1 MYRILFVVAIVLKIL
16 MFRDAVKRGVP
27 TIWYWLIAFMPFGE
41 VIYFFVFPFD
51 DAQLRRRVRNWFR
64 SPRERY
70 ADSPTVVHKFEL
82 AQTLYAEG
90 NFEEAQAELEALLR
104 HSENHKE
111 ALFLLGTT
119 RLQLEDYDG
128 ATRPFQRL
136 VDTRAGF
143 RDYAAWVQLAYAHYE
158 AGRTEEAI
166 AQLEHLVE
174 RSGRLQHRVIL
185 AEYLIKAERTERA
198 RAILRRALRSRD
210 KDSEWAQRAARLADV
225 LGIA

>member
-1 MYRILFVVAIVLKIL
+1 MYRVLFVAAIILKIF

-27 TIWYWLIAFMPFGE
+27 TIWFWLIAFMPFGE
-41 VIYFFVFPFD
+41 VIYFFVYPFD
-51 DAQLRRRVRNWFR
+51 DTRLRQRFFNWFR
-64 SPRERY
+64 SPRRRY
-70 ADSPTVVHKFEL
+70 AVSPTVEHKFEL
-82 AQTLYAEG
+82 AQALYDEG
-90 NFEEAQAELEALLR
+90 KFEEAQFELEALLR
-104 HSENHKE
+104 HTENHKE

-158 AGRTEEAI
+158 AGRPEEAI
-166 AQLEHLVE
+166 DQLERLVE

-198 RAILRRALRSRD
+198 RAILNRALRSRD
-210 KDSEWAQRAARLADV
+210 KDSEWAQRAARLAES
-225 LGIA
+225 LS

>member
-1 MYRILFVVAIVLKIL
+1 MYRVLFVAAIILKIF

-51 DAQLRRRVRNWFR
+51 ETRFRQRFFNWFR
-64 SPRERY
+64 SPRARY
-70 ADSPTVVHKFEL
+70 AVLPNVRNKFDL
-82 AQTLYAEG
+82 AQALYDEG
-90 NFEEAQAELEALLR
+90 KFEEAQFELEALLR
-104 HSENHKE
+104 HSESHKE
-111 ALFLLGTT
+111 ALFLLGMT

-158 AGRTEEAI
+158 AGRPEEAI
-166 AQLEHLVE
+166 EQLERLVE

-198 RAILRRALRSRD
+198 RAILNRALRSRE
-210 KDSEWAQRAARLADV
+210 KDSEWAQRAARLADS
-225 LGIA
+225 LG